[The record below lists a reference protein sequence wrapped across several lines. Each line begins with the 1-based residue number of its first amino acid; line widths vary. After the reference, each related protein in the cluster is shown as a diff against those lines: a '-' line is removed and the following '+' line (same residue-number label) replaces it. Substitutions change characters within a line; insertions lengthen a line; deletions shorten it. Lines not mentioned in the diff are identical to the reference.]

1 MCVKNHEKL
10 SPPDFLKHS
19 VESKQIV
26 HKVGSLVMQVQLP
39 VKPLLCE
46 FSRNSYGATKCA
58 SPLKGDICLPQECM
72 FGGVAGGEGVHFDS
86 LKIPDI

>member
-1 MCVKNHEKL
+1 
-10 SPPDFLKHS
+10 
-19 VESKQIV
+19 
-26 HKVGSLVMQVQLP
+26 MQVQLP

-72 FGGVAGGEGVHFDS
+72 FGGVAGGGGKRFT
-86 LKIPDI
+86 LTL

>member
-39 VKPLLCE
+39 VKPVLCE
-46 FSRNSYGATKCA
+46 FSRNSYGAKV
-58 SPLKGDICLPQECM
+58 KGGICLPQECM
-72 FGGVAGGEGVHFDS
+72 FGGGCRGGGGKGFT
-86 LKIPDI
+86 LTL